1 MKASGTSYIFGGFTS
16 IKWNREEGYNSDPN
30 AFLFSLTNKDNQS
43 FKMRQIETE
52 DFYSIHCDPAN
63 GPIFGGNDLHIGDSA
78 NTTAGCYSKLGCSY
92 EHPQPDQG
100 DSYLAGSDE
109 FQLSEIEVFKKE

>member
-1 MKASGTSYIFGGFTS
+1 LKGSVTSYIFGGFTS
-16 IKWNREEGYNSDPN
+16 IKWNREEGYISDPN

-43 FKMRQIETE
+43 FKMRQIET
-52 DFYSIHCDPAN
+52 DYFYSIYCDPAN
-63 GPIFGGNDLHIGDSA
+63 GPTFGGTDLHICDSA
-78 NTTAGCYSKLGCSY
+78 NTTAGCYSKSGFSY
-92 EHPQPDQG
+92 KHPQPDQC